1 MGLRNRF
8 YVTAIILAMLGSSG
22 PNVLG
27 QTMAS
32 HSNSRPQQLQTL
44 SPLSPAEQEVRK
56 LEREWLDAY
65 EQHDS
70 VAMDRILADDFKLTQ
85 SGGGRQSKADIMAA
99 LRAARDAGRAR
110 PKFSTEDVQSRV
122 SGDAV
127 VLTGRFVQRMERDG
141 QTMTMA
147 ERYADIY
154 QKRGGRWQ
162 VVTSQLT
169 PDLPPIQSRRTD
181 AEIAKETAAYLEQA
195 DKEDSF
201 SGAALKLK
209 DADRHSPFVCK
220 RCSRF

>member
-1 MGLRNRF
+1 MRLRNKF

-27 QTMAS
+27 QTMAR
-32 HSNSRPQQLQTL
+32 HSNSRPRQQLQTP

-85 SGGGRQSKADIMAA
+85 SGGGTQSKADIIAG
-99 LRAARDAGRAR
+99 LKAARDAARAE

-122 SGDAV
+122 DDGAV
-127 VLTGRFVQRMERDG
+127 ILTGRFVQRMERDG

-147 ERYADIY
+147 ARYTDTY
-154 QKRGGRWQ
+154 RKRAGRWQ
-162 VVTSQLT
+162 
-169 PDLPPIQSRRTD
+169 
-181 AEIAKETAAYLEQA
+181 
-195 DKEDSF
+195 
-201 SGAALKLK
+201 
-209 DADRHSPFVCK
+209 
-220 RCSRF
+220 

>member
-65 EQHDS
+65 EQHDAAS
-70 VAMDRILADDFKLTQ
+70 MDRILADDFKLTQ
-85 SGGGRQSKADIMAA
+85 SGGGTQSKADIMAG
-99 LRAARDAGRAR
+99 LKAARDAAGGAAT
-110 PKFSTEDVQSRV
+110 FSTDDVQSRV
-122 SGDAV
+122 EGDTV
-127 VLTGRFVQRMERDG
+127 ILTGRFLQRMQRDG

-147 ERYADIY
+147 ARY
-154 QKRGGRWQ
+154 
-162 VVTSQLT
+162 
-169 PDLPPIQSRRTD
+169 TD
-181 AEIAKETAAYLEQA
+181 TY
-195 DKEDSF
+195 
-201 SGAALKLK
+201 
-209 DADRHSPFVCK
+209 
-220 RCSRF
+220 